1 MRWLTLCLVA
11 SALAP
16 LPALAQTWQE
26 YAYRD
31 AGFAFQAPAKP
42 VVTAGAYPAPGGV
55 SVPATLYTARLDNVV
70 YAMTVAD
77 FSNIPIDDKAAIADA
92 EKAIGATGKV
102 TFSVDARIDRDYGRE
117 LSIAGADGSRST
129 VAIFFVNKHLYELVG
144 RSLAPDAAAGSGN
157 IIRFQQSL
165 SFGGRGGGGPP
176 DGGPPGGGFGRGGGR
191 GQGRGGG
198 PNPQA
203 QAACVGKKAGDA
215 VSITTPQGETPAT
228 CVLVAR
234 PDRPPAGGPPP
245 ND

>member
-1 MRWLTLCLVA
+1 MRWLPLCLA
-11 SALAP
+11 AGALAP

-42 VVTAGAYPAPGGV
+42 VVTTGAYPAPGGI
-55 SVPATLYTARLDNVV
+55 SAPATIYTARLGNVV

-77 FSNIPIDDKAAIADA
+77 FSSIPIDDKAAIADA
-92 EKAIGATGKV
+92 EKTIGSTGKV
-102 TFSVDARIDRDYGRE
+102 TISVDARIDRDYGRE
-117 LSIAGADGSRST
+117 LSVSGADGSRSA
-129 VAIFFVNKHLYELVG
+129 VAIFFVNRHLYELVG

-157 IIRFQQSL
+157 TIRFQQSL
-165 SFGGRGGGGPP
+165 SFGGRGGGPS
-176 DGGPPGGGFGRGGGR
+176 DGGGPGGIFRRGGRGGGR
-191 GQGRGGG
+191 GPGRGGG

-203 QAACVGKKAGDA
+203 QAACVGKKAGDM
-215 VSITTPQGETPAT
+215 VSITTPQGQTPAT

-234 PDRPPAGGPPP
+234 PDWPPPP